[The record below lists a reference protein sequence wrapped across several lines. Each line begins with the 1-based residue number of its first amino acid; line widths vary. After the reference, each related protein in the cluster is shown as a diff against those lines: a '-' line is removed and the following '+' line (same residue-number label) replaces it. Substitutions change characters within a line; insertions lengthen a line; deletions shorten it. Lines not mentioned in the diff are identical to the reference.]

1 MGQGWVRGEGRG
13 LKSLPTDVQGPRLS
27 LQPWFPGPAAGPRQ
41 ASLGSLQPA
50 LPLWGP
56 SLLSWDKFP
65 VRRGIY
71 LWVGTL
77 YPSSAL
83 RFPEAV
89 TGDWLEVLVGRVV
102 GGWIGDFLCN
112 FVLHPSEIFFFFFLI
127 RWWLQGHWYQEKDQS
142 PVVFPWLIR
151 KLCFGV
157 RVSHHL
163 GQRRTAWLG
172 WVVQPRR
179 WAILA
184 ELLLEPRVLLVSHH
198 FVTSLGLRKWG
209 RGAEEGHVSLLCI
222 SLSQKLCGLYWL
234 PQQEALPCQV
244 SSACN
249 GIWSQECRTKR
260 TLPS

>member
-1 MGQGWVRGEGRG
+1 MGRGWVRGEGRG

-27 LQPWFPGPAAGPRQ
+27 LLPWFPGPAAGPEAGFPGQ
-41 ASLGSLQPA
+41 SA
-50 LPLWGP
+50 LPLRGP
-56 SLLSWDKFP
+56 SLLSCDKFP
-65 VRRGIY
+65 LRRDIY
-71 LWVGTL
+71 LWGGTL
-77 YPSSAL
+77 YSSSVL
-83 RFPEAV
+83 HFPEAV
-89 TGDWLEVLVGRVV
+89 IRDWLEFLVRSLEGEL
-102 GGWIGDFLCN
+102 G
-112 FVLHPSEIFFFFFLI
+112 IFCAASFSIPQSFFFFLI

-142 PVVFPWLIR
+142 PVVSPWLIR

-163 GQRRTAWLG
+163 GQRWTAWLG

-179 WAILA
+179 WAVLA

-198 FVTSLGLRKWG
+198 FVTSLGLRKRG
-209 RGAEEGHVSLLCI
+209 RGAEEGHISLLCI

-244 SSACN
+244 SSACD